1 MIVYKRVYVIINTM
15 FITCLNTMSTV
26 VVYNVADIVYKHEWI

>member
-1 MIVYKRVYVIINTM
+1 MSLCYYKHYVYNSI
-15 FITCLNTMSTV
+15 NTMSTV